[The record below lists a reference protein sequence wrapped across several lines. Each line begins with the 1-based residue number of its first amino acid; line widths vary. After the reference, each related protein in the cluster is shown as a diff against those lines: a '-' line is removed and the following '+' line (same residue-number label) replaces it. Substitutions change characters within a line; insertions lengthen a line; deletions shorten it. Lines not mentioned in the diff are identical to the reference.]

1 MKGIYLIMI
10 LKNLV
15 QFQVYDHLKENILT
29 GKLQNNTLYSE
40 TKLAVELK
48 ISRTPIREALHCLS
62 QDGYINIIPSKG
74 FIIRPLNEDD
84 MYETIQIRCAI
95 EGFCTH
101 IIASEVE
108 SEKGQKLLNV
118 LSRLLTLQE
127 SSSKPNISLKDFME
141 YDHGFHLALVD
152 YVDNKEF
159 NQIYQRSMYQIHLT
173 TTTALSFPRRTE
185 DTLNEH
191 KQFFSYLK
199 TGDGDSAYHVLIDH
213 LMMPLN
219 MHILSD
225 SVETKFQIK

>member
-1 MKGIYLIMI
+1 MI

-15 QFQVYDHLKENILT
+15 QFQVYDYLKENILN
-29 GKLQNNTLYSE
+29 GKLLNNTLYSE
-40 TKLAVELK
+40 TKLASELG

-74 FIIRPLNEDD
+74 FIIRQLNKVD
-84 MYETIQIRCAI
+84 MHETIQIRCAI

-108 SEKGQKLLNV
+108 SEKGQKLINN
-118 LSRLLTLQE
+118 LSHLLELQE
-127 SSSKPNISLKDFME
+127 ISSKSNNSLKDFME
-141 YDHGFHLALVD
+141 YDHEFHLALVN

-159 NQIYQRSMYQIHLT
+159 SQTFQRSMYQIHLT
-173 TTTALSFPRRTE
+173 TTTALSFPKRTE

-191 KQFFSYLK
+191 KQFFFHLK
-199 TGDGDSAYHVLIDH
+199 SGDGDSAYHVLINH

-225 SVETKFQIK
+225 SAETKFQIK

>member
-1 MKGIYLIMI
+1 MI

-40 TKLAVELK
+40 TKLAVELG

-84 MYETIQIRCAI
+84 MHETIQIRCAI

-101 IIASEVE
+101 NIASEVE
-108 SEKGQKLLNV
+108 SEKGQKLLNN
-118 LSRLLTLQE
+118 LSRLLMLQE
-127 SSSKPNISLKDFME
+127 SSAKPNISLKDFME
-141 YDHGFHLALVD
+141 YDHEFHLALVD

-191 KQFFSYLK
+191 KLFFSYLK

-219 MHILSD
+219 MHILSNP
-225 SVETKFQIK
+225 VETKFQIK

>member
-1 MKGIYLIMI
+1 MI

-15 QFQVYDHLKENILT
+15 QFQVYDYLKENILT

-40 TKLAVELK
+40 TKLAGELG

-74 FIIRPLNEDD
+74 FIIRQLNEND
-84 MYETIQIRCAI
+84 MHETIQIRCAI

-108 SEKGQKLLNV
+108 SEKGQELINT
-118 LSRLLTLQE
+118 LSHLLTLQE
-127 SSSKPNISLKDFME
+127 NSLKPELSLKAFME
-141 YDHGFHLALVD
+141 YDHEFHLSLVN
-152 YVDNKEF
+152 YVNNTEF
-159 NQIYQRSMYQIHLT
+159 SQTFQRSMYQIHLT
-173 TTTALSFPRRTE
+173 TTSALSFPKRTE

-191 KQFFSYLK
+191 KQFFAFLK
-199 TGDGDSAYHVLIDH
+199 AGDGDSAYHALINH

-225 SVETKFQIK
+225 SVETKF

>member
-1 MKGIYLIMI
+1 MKGIYHRMN

-15 QFQVYDHLKENILT
+15 QFQVYDYLKENILT
-29 GKLQNNTLYSE
+29 GKLQNNILYSE
-40 TKLAVELK
+40 TKLAAELG

-74 FIIRPLNEDD
+74 FIIRQLNEID
-84 MYETIQIRCAI
+84 MHETIQIRCAI

-108 SEKGQKLLNV
+108 SEKGQKLINN
-118 LSRLLTLQE
+118 LSHLLELQE
-127 SSSKPNISLKDFME
+127 SSLKPDISLKAFME
-141 YDHGFHLALVD
+141 YDHQFHLSLVN
-152 YVDNKEF
+152 YADNKEF
-159 NQIYQRSMYQIHLT
+159 SQTFQRSMYQIHLT
-173 TTTALSFPRRTE
+173 TTTALSFPKRSE

-191 KQFFSYLK
+191 KKFFSFLK
-199 TGDGDSAYHVLIDH
+199 AGDGDSAYHVLIDH

-225 SVETKFQIK
+225 YVETKF

>member
-1 MKGIYLIMI
+1 MI

-15 QFQVYDHLKENILT
+15 QFQVYDYLKENILN
-29 GKLQNNTLYSE
+29 GKLLNNTLYSE
-40 TKLAVELK
+40 TKLASELG

-74 FIIRPLNEDD
+74 FIIRQLNKVD
-84 MYETIQIRCAI
+84 MHETIQIRCAI

-108 SEKGQKLLNV
+108 NEKGQKLIED
-118 LSRLLTLQE
+118 LSHLLELQE
-127 SSSKPNISLKDFME
+127 SSSKSNDLLKDFME
-141 YDHGFHLALVD
+141 YDHKFHLALVN

-159 NQIYQRSMYQIHLT
+159 SQTFQRSMYQIHLT
-173 TTTALSFPRRTE
+173 TTTALSFPKRTE
-185 DTLNEH
+185 DTLKEH
-191 KQFFSYLK
+191 KQFFFHLK
-199 TGDGDSAYHVLIDH
+199 SGDGDSAYHVLIDH

>member
-1 MKGIYLIMI
+1 MI

-40 TKLAVELK
+40 TKLAVELG

-84 MYETIQIRCAI
+84 MHETIQIRCAI

-101 IIASEVE
+101 NIASEVE
-108 SEKGQKLLNV
+108 SEKGQKLLNN
-118 LSRLLTLQE
+118 LSRLLMLQE
-127 SSSKPNISLKDFME
+127 SSAKPNISLKDFME
-141 YDHGFHLALVD
+141 YDHEFHLALVD